1 MPGVGIIRNAGIIR
15 GRVLYEEML
24 YVFCSMLSVE
34 WFSAD
39 FFFVAPSNLFCPHL
53 GLKMSK
59 LRKQLV
65 KLCPSCQ
72 L

>member
-1 MPGVGIIRNAGIIR
+1 MF
-15 GRVLYEEML
+15 
-24 YVFCSMLSVE
+24 FCCMRSVE

-39 FFFVAPSNLFCPHL
+39 FFFVAQSNLFCPHL

-59 LRKQLV
+59 LRKQLA
-65 KLCPSCQ
+65 KLCPSCH